1 MAKGR
6 TDIYQIGID
15 PGNSNQKLP
24 ALEDM
29 AEHFPDLASK
39 FEIIQP
45 LTGEVLKMKR
55 LRRSWRTYK
64 RSPYTLS
71 AQPLHCCSGFRTVW
85 KIF

>member
-29 AEHFPDLASK
+29 AEHFRDLASK
-39 FEIIQP
+39 FEIIHP
-45 LTGEVLKMKR
+45 LTGEVLNLQNETASSILEDLQEK
-55 LRRSWRTYK
+55 SVH
-64 RSPYTLS
+64 P
-71 AQPLHCCSGFRTVW
+71 
-85 KIF
+85 